1 MAYCRSASLHYL
13 ALDARLSEM
22 PTSFNHV
29 SVHARDLDQ
38 SAAFYELLFGMR
50 GMATPRF
57 AFPVRWL
64 RLGSQQLHLFVRPG
78 VAAPPFHHFALNVD
92 DFETVYW
99 TACRQ
104 GLLDGD
110 AFSSAL
116 YELPDGSA
124 QMYVRDPADNLVEI
138 DWPEARTLH
147 PRIRADLTSLS
158 AEVPQDASG
167 LGATLFHAGAS
178 QALLDAPLGVEESGS

>member
-1 MAYCRSASLHYL
+1 
-13 ALDARLSEM
+13 M

-38 SAAFYELLFGMR
+38 SAAFYELLFGMQ
-50 GMATPRF
+50 AIPTPRF
-57 AFPVRWL
+57 ALPVRWL
-64 RLGSQQLHLFVRPG
+64 RLGGQQLHLFVRPE
-78 VAAPPFHHFALNVD
+78 ATAPPFHHFALNVD

-99 TACRQ
+99 RACRQ

-124 QMYVRDPADNLVEI
+124 QMYVRDPAGNLIEI
-138 DWPEARTLH
+138 DWPDAHALH
-147 PRIRADLTSLS
+147 PRIRAALTSLS
-158 AEVPQDASG
+158 AKVPQDASA
-167 LGATLFHAGAS
+167 LGATLFHEGRSPAW
-178 QALLDAPLGVEESGS
+178 LDAPVRAEDGGV

>member
-1 MAYCRSASLHYL
+1 MAYRRSASLHYL
-13 ALDARLSEM
+13 TLDARLSEM

-50 GMATPRF
+50 SMPTPRF

-64 RLGSQQLHLFVRPG
+64 RLGSQQLHLFVRPE
-78 VAAPPFHHFALNVD
+78 VIAPPHHHFALNVD
-92 DFETVYW
+92 DFEAVYW
-99 TACRQ
+99 TACREE
-104 GLLDGD
+104 LLDGD
-110 AFSSAL
+110 AFYSAL

-124 QMYVRDPADNLVEI
+124 QMYVRDPAGNLVEI
-138 DWPEARTLH
+138 DWPDANTLH

-158 AEVPQDASG
+158 AAVPQDASA
-167 LGATLFHAGAS
+167 LDATLFHAGAS
-178 QALLDAPLGVEESGS
+178 PALPDGPLRVEDSGS